1 MRRLSREGFKKEFVC
16 PAILPDWWDESCA
29 NDPSLLQEIEIRVA
43 RFLSLPLATVVDASA
58 PLAPPAYP
66 KAQLRHVRD
75 VDRGRLGP
83 AIHSAIRIAAAV
95 VRSLRSPGPRLC
107 VPPADGLA
115 WRRQIQRGE
124 ATVSLNDIATDL
136 WVRGIPVV
144 PLDVL
149 PAPSFQGVACIVE
162 DRPVVLLGHKYDE
175 PGRVAFLVAHEAGHV
190 AAGDCAP
197 DQPVVDKEEEIADDT
212 NIERRADQYARRV
225 LIGSDSVPVID
236 GADFKALASQAETIE
251 RETGAEAST
260 VIFAW
265 ARHTGDY
272 AKATMA
278 VKALYRGTGARR
290 QLRQLFDRHVDLVA
304 ATESDRA
311 LLRCVYGDPER
322 DEGSH

>member
-1 MRRLSREGFKKEFVC
+1 
-16 PAILPDWWDESCA
+16 
-29 NDPSLLQEIEIRVA
+29 
-43 RFLSLPLATVVDASA
+43 
-58 PLAPPAYP
+58 
-66 KAQLRHVRD
+66 
-75 VDRGRLGP
+75 
-83 AIHSAIRIAAAV
+83 
-95 VRSLRSPGPRLC
+95 
-107 VPPADGLA
+107 
-115 WRRQIQRGE
+115 
-124 ATVSLNDIATDL
+124 LNDIATDL

>member
-1 MRRLSREGFKKEFVC
+1 MSRAGFKKEFVSS
-16 PAILPDWWDESCA
+16 AILPDWWDEESCA
-29 NDPSLLQEIEIRVA
+29 NDPSLFQDIEIRVA
-43 RFLSLPLATVVDASA
+43 RFLGLPLAAVTDAGVA
-58 PLAPPAYP
+58 LTLPAYP
-66 KAQLRHVRD
+66 QAQLRHVRD

-83 AIHSAIRIAAAV
+83 TIHAAIRIAAAI
-95 VRSLRSPGPRLC
+95 VRSLRVPLPRIS

-115 WRRQIQRGE
+115 WRGQIQRGD
-124 ATVSLNDIATDL
+124 ATVTLNAIAADL
-136 WVRGIPVV
+136 WMRGIPVV

-149 PAPSFQGVACIVE
+149 PVPSFQGVACIVE
-162 DRPVVLLGHKYDE
+162 GRPVVLLGHKYDE

-197 DQPVVDKEEEIADDT
+197 DQPVVDEEEEISDDAD
-212 NIERRADQYARRV
+212 IERRADQFARRV
-225 LIGSDSVPVID
+225 LIGSDSVPAID
-236 GADFKALASQAETIE
+236 GADFKALASRAETIE
-251 RETGAEAST
+251 RETGAEASA

-322 DEGSH
+322 DEGPY